1 MADSVKIR
9 NKNEKVS
16 SSASDDI
23 SVLVIDGERWLSL
36 LVACCLCQI
45 PNVRVHVLSEAPR
58 AVLRFSRY
66 RRSFHVVRS
75 RCNDARRLEIVNE
88 MVERTGA
95 DVILPVAEESIRFAT
110 TYAPEL
116 SRTAALVP
124 VPTLEAFNATAD
136 KGSLAE
142 LARRHDLPVPETI
155 RCSDEP
161 HFDASL
167 RSLKFPV
174 LVKPTSGEGGRGIR
188 LFSRPDDVLQYLR
201 ALTESEAWQHI
212 VQEFLP
218 GRDVGCSVLCRDG
231 RILAHTIQWRI
242 VSGKSAFEP
251 ANGLKFMD
259 DDRVFELARRWAET
273 TGWSGVAH
281 IDMRLP
287 DDDGRLR
294 ILEVNARYWT
304 SLLGSLVMGANF
316 PYLAC
321 LAALNIPFSP
331 PDYRHGRYY
340 ELGTALRQRLSRSRP
355 GSAPPHLF
363 DETALPYRLA
373 DPLADIVHIVRE
385 SRLWKLLR
393 GRRDKAQD
401 SGR

>member
-1 MADSVKIR
+1 MKVRDR
-9 NKNEKVS
+9 NKKVS

-23 SVLVIDGERWLSL
+23 SVLIIDGERWLSQ

-45 PNVRVHVLSEAPR
+45 PNVRVHALSEAPR

-66 RRSFHVVRS
+66 RRSFHVIRS
-75 RCNDARRLEIVNE
+75 RHDDARRLEVVGE
-88 MVERTGA
+88 MVGRTGA
-95 DVILPVAEESIRFAT
+95 DIILPIAEESIRFAT

-124 VPTLEAFNATAD
+124 VPTLKAFTATAD

-142 LARRHDLPVPETI
+142 LARRHDLPIPETI

-167 RSLKFPV
+167 RSLEFPV
-174 LVKPTSGEGGRGIR
+174 LVKPTFNEGGRGIR
-188 LFSRPDDVLQYLR
+188 LFSRPDDALRYLR
-201 ALTESEAWQHI
+201 ALPQSEAPQHL

-242 VSGKSAFEP
+242 MSGNSDFGP
-251 ANGLKFMD
+251 AKGLEFLD
-259 DDRVFELARRWAET
+259 DDRVFRLARRWAET
-273 TGWSGVAH
+273 VGWSGVAH
-281 IDMRLP
+281 IDMRQS
-287 DDDGRLR
+287 DDDGRLH

-304 SLLGSLVMGANF
+304 SLLGSLMMGTNF

-331 PDYRHGRYY
+331 PNYRHGRYY
-340 ELGTALRQRLSRSRP
+340 ELGTALRQRLSRSWS

-363 DETALPYRLA
+363 DETALRYRLA
-373 DPLADIVHIVRE
+373 DPLADTVHVVRE

-393 GRRDKAQD
+393 GGLSFLR
-401 SGR
+401 